1 MSGEIVFD
9 GVDLLALDE
18 RAMNAYRGTRIAMIF
33 QDPMTALNPL
43 FTVGTHL
50 SDVLR
55 RRHPGIARDAAER
68 RAIAALSSVGIA
80 DAALRITSYPHQ
92 LSGGMRQRVM
102 IAMALLVEPD
112 LLLADEPTTALD
124 ATVEAQIVSLL
135 EDLRR
140 GFAGS
145 IVFIS
150 HHLGLVAQ
158 LCDDL
163 CVMYGGTIVESGPV
177 AEVLGAPR
185 HPYTRALLACELD
198 DEAAGGRLVSIPG
211 EVPDPVD
218 VRNAC
223 VFAPRCMHAI
233 DRLSPI
239 ACRRCATPVRAG
251 AQPAC
256 GGRNSRRMPNGAG
269 RMSAAQGAPATA
281 GVALVEFAGV
291 SVVFDGRVR
300 APRRRH
306 ARHRQRRD
314 RRAGRRIRIGQEH
327 VVPRARG
334 AHAAVVGHGEGRRPA
349 GGRAAR
355 ASAARLPPARATAAA
370 GCRRVAVAAA

>member
-1 MSGEIVFD
+1 MTMSVSTTSPLVSIRQLTLEATTARGTAHILRGLDLDIGRSRILGVVGESGSGKSSLAACLLRLLPANVSRIGGKIVFD

-18 RAMNAYRGTRIAMIF
+18 PAMNAYRGTRIAMIF

-50 SDVLR
+50 TDVLR
-55 RRHPGIARDAAER
+55 RRHPALPRDDAQR

-80 DAALRITSYPHQ
+80 DAPLRFASYPHQ

-135 EDLRR
+135 ENLRR

-218 VRNAC
+218 MRNAC
-223 VFAPRCMHAI
+223 VFAPRCIHAA
-233 DRLSPI
+233 DVCVQGVPALRD
-239 ACRRCATPVRAG
+239 AG
-251 AQPAC
+251 P
-256 GGRNSRRMPNGAG
+256 G
-269 RMSAAQGAPATA
+269 
-281 GVALVEFAGV
+281 
-291 SVVFDGRVR
+291 
-300 APRRRH
+300 
-306 ARHRQRRD
+306 
-314 RRAGRRIRIGQEH
+314 RRAACVRWEELT
-327 VVPRARG
+327 VG
-334 AHAAVVGHGEGRRPA
+334 ADTTVGA
-349 GGRAAR
+349 
-355 ASAARLPPARATAAA
+355 
-370 GCRRVAVAAA
+370 